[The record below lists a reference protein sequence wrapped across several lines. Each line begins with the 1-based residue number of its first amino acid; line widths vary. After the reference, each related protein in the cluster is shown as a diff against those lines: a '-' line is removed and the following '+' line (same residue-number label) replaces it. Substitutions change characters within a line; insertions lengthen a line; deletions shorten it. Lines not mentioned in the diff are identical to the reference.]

1 MPYYVYYVSLDKTE
15 TKLKKECD
23 SYKAAKEEVMALRQA
38 NPDQDLNTF
47 RLMFAKD
54 AQQARI
60 LLTTKRAPT
69 PVKEWEV

>member
-1 MPYYVYYVSLDKTE
+1 MPYYVYYVALDKTE
-15 TKLKKECD
+15 TELKKECD
-23 SYKAAKEEVMALRQA
+23 SYKEAKAEVMALRKA
-38 NPDQDLNTF
+38 NPDKDLNTF